1 VAVQYFDLQGGAAKF
16 ALLVNGKQ
24 VEAWTA
30 DAELLS
36 RRPHGDNS
44 IRRTVR
50 GVELKAGD
58 VVRVE
63 GVPDGKD
70 GAALD
75 YLEVSASAN

>member
-1 VAVQYFDLQGGAAKF
+1 MAVQYFDLQGGAAKF

-24 VEAWTA
+24 TAAWTA

-50 GVELKAGD
+50 GVELNAGD
-58 VVRVE
+58 VIRVE

-70 GAALD
+70 EAAVD
-75 YLEVSASAN
+75 YVEVEAVR